1 MGRPYKEII
10 AILEGPT
17 IPKTHLEDVF
27 DDKNLDFEDD
37 DFLEHGF
44 LFMDDGLPSE
54 EDSDVSDSDEG
65 KELDEDELDGQ
76 PNRPGGSLGKP

>member
-1 MGRPYKEII
+1 M
-10 AILEGPT
+10 EGPT
-17 IPKTHLEDVF
+17 TPKTYLEDVF

-44 LFMDDGLPSE
+44 FFMDDGLPSE
-54 EDSDVSDSDEG
+54 EDSDVSDSDEDE
-65 KELDEDELDGQ
+65 ELDEDELDGR